1 VAGAVGAVSGGLAAI
16 SGNRLLGVGAGA
28 AAVVAGSAAAKVARR
43 VDRGRADGMD
53 AEATIARAE
62 AVMVDAAAVRH
73 EARVATMASAA
84 QVQEALRAKQ
94 EAEAIMARA
103 AESSA
108 ATDAELA
115 RGPESVF
122 DSETGLL
129 DERVFVVS
137 FDRKV
142 AAARRHLR
150 PLCLVLLDT
159 SAGLPTHPS
168 ERSRVLHRFGS
179 LVRQTLRDAD
189 IACRLGPSAF
199 GLILEDTPEA
209 GGVWAAERLQIAMA
223 CHGGTPTRLVAAVAA
238 YPNHGLAAQEI
249 LQRAQ
254 DALRRAQSISG
265 DDGMG
270 PVEVAISDPA

>member
-1 VAGAVGAVSGGLAAI
+1 LGGFAAFSGDRRLGLGAGFAA
-16 SGNRLLGVGAGA
+16 LGAGA
-28 AAVVAGSAAAKVARR
+28 AAVFLARR
-43 VDRGRADGMD
+43 L
-53 AEATIARAE
+53 ARAE
-62 AVMVDAAAVRH
+62 TASARADADRAEAANARQQAEAAVVVSTAQVELARRDAQAALAQAAEAAA
-73 EARVATMASAA
+73 AA
-84 QVQEALRAKQ
+84 GD
-94 EAEAIMARA
+94 
-103 AESSA
+103 
-108 ATDAELA
+108 DAA

-122 DSETGLL
+122 DNETGLL

-137 FDRKV
+137 FDRKM

-150 PLCLVLLDT
+150 PLCLVLLDAG
-159 SAGLPTHPS
+159 SGLPDHPI
-168 ERSRVLHRFGS
+168 ERTQVLYRFGT

-238 YPNHGLAAQEI
+238 YPNHGLGAQEV
-249 LQRAQ
+249 LHRAQ
-254 DALRRAQSISG
+254 DALVRARAASC

-270 PVEVAISDPA
+270 PVEVAISDQS